1 MLREI
6 NIKWIKWIDAVGLRA
21 DKIKEITEKYD
32 FHELD
37 IEACLEENQRSRV
50 DSYDDYLFILLNF
63 PKYNSSKK
71 MYEQN
76 EFNIFLGKDF
86 IITFRD
92 FTWTHIDAIFDK
104 YSNVKELEKEI
115 DDDEEHKLT
124 SGFVLYE
131 ILQSMLEKLFKVRI
145 NIAKDL
151 KLLENNVFDD
161 AKRSLV
167 KDIMIKKRN
176 IIILKHMLKPQISVL
191 KLIEFNVNK
200 IFDSE
205 IEVYFEDLEDKLEYF
220 VNKVEMHE
228 EHVNS
233 IEDAF
238 KSLTDIKMNWIM
250 TVLTLFSAFL
260 LPLTLIT
267 SFYWMNIEP
276 LFLADN
282 PNIVYLLLVF
292 SILFMYLFYIYFK
305 SKGKL

>member
-21 DKIKEITEKYD
+21 EKIQEIAEKYD

-50 DSYDDYLFILLNF
+50 DTYDNYLFILLNF
-63 PKYNSSKK
+63 PKYNSANKI
-71 MYEQN
+71 YEQN

-92 FTWTHIDAIFDK
+92 FSGTHIDSIFDK
-104 YSNVKELEKEI
+104 YSNVTELEKEI
-115 DDDEEHKLT
+115 EDDEDHKLT

-131 ILQSMLEKLFKVRI
+131 ILQSMLEKLFKVRV

-151 KLLENNVFDD
+151 KLLENDVFEGADR
-161 AKRSLV
+161 KLV

-176 IIILKHMLKPQISVL
+176 IVVLKHMLKPQVSVL
-191 KLIEFNVNK
+191 KLIEFNINK

-205 IEVYFEDLEDKLEYF
+205 IEAYFEDLEDKLEYV
-220 VNKVEMHE
+220 VNEVEMHE
-228 EHVNS
+228 EHIDS

-250 TVLTLFSAFL
+250 TVLTVFSAFM

-267 SFYWMNIEP
+267 SFYWMNVES
-276 LFLADN
+276 LFFTDKPIL
-282 PNIVYLLLVF
+282 IYLVLIS

-305 SKGKL
+305 RKGKF

>member
-6 NIKWIKWIDAVGLRA
+6 NIKWVKWIDAVGL
-21 DKIKEITEKYD
+21 KEEKVKEIAEKYD

-50 DSYDDYLFILLNF
+50 DVYDKYLFILLNF
-63 PKYNSSKK
+63 PKYNQLKK
-71 MYEQN
+71 LYEQN
-76 EFNIFLGKDF
+76 EFDIFLWKDF

-92 FTWTHIDAIFDK
+92 FWNTHIDTIFNK
-104 YSNVKELEKEI
+104 YSDIKELEKEI

-124 SGFVLYE
+124 SAFVLYE
-131 ILQSMLEKLFKVRI
+131 ILQSMLEKLFKVRL
-145 NIAKDL
+145 NISRDL
-151 KLLENNVFDD
+151 KLLEKLVFESS
-161 AKRSLV
+161 KTSLV

-176 IIILKHMLKPQISVL
+176 IVVLKHMLKPQIPVL

-200 IFDSE
+200 LFDSE
-205 IEVYFEDLEDKLEYF
+205 IEVYFEDLEDKLEYV
-220 VNKVEMHE
+220 VNDIEMQE
-228 EHVNS
+228 EHIDS

-267 SFYWMNIEP
+267 SFYWMNISLP
-276 LFLADN
+276 FQNN
-282 PNIVYLLLVF
+282 PEVVYF
-292 SILFMYLFYIYFK
+292 MIICSIFMMFLFYVYFK
-305 SKGKL
+305 KKQKF

>member
-21 DKIKEITEKYD
+21 NKIQEIAEKYD

-50 DSYDDYLFILLNF
+50 DVYDNYLFILLNF
-63 PKYNSSKK
+63 PKYNSEKK

-92 FTWTHIDAIFDK
+92 FSWRHIDKIFDK
-104 YSNVKELEKEI
+104 YSDVTELEKEI
-115 DDDEEHKLT
+115 DDNEDHKLT
-124 SGFVLYE
+124 SAFVLYE
-131 ILQSMLEKLFKVRI
+131 LLQVMLEKLFKVRI
-145 NIAKDL
+145 NISKDL
-151 KLLENNVFDD
+151 KLLESTVFENN
-161 AKRSLV
+161 KRSLV
-167 KDIMIKKRN
+167 KDIMLKKRN
-176 IIILKHMLKPQISVL
+176 IVILKHMLKPQTSVL

-220 VNKVEMHE
+220 VNQIEMHE
-228 EHVNS
+228 EHINS

-250 TVLTLFSAFL
+250 TVLTVFSAFM

-267 SFYWMNIEP
+267 SFYWMNVEP
-276 LFLADN
+276 LFFASN
-282 PNIVYLLLVF
+282 PNLVYLVLIV
-292 SILFMYLFYIYFK
+292 SVLFMYLLYIYLK
-305 SKGKL
+305 NKGKL

>member
-6 NIKWIKWIDAVGLRA
+6 NIKWVKWIDAVWLKEE
-21 DKIKEITEKYD
+21 KIKEIAEKYD

-50 DSYDDYLFILLNF
+50 DVYDNYLFILLNF
-63 PKYNSSKK
+63 PKYNQLKK
-71 MYEQN
+71 LYEQN
-76 EFNIFLGKDF
+76 EFDIFLWKDF

-92 FTWTHIDAIFDK
+92 FWNTHIDTIFNK
-104 YSNVKELEKEI
+104 YSDIKELEKEI

-124 SGFVLYE
+124 SAFVLYE
-131 ILQSMLEKLFKVRI
+131 ILQSMLEKLFKVRL
-145 NIAKDL
+145 NISRDL
-151 KLLENNVFDD
+151 KLLEKLVFESS
-161 AKRSLV
+161 KTSLV

-176 IIILKHMLKPQISVL
+176 IVVLKHMLKPQIPVL

-200 IFDSE
+200 LFDSE
-205 IEVYFEDLEDKLEYF
+205 IEVYFEDLEDKLEYV
-220 VNKVEMHE
+220 VNDIEMQE
-228 EHVNS
+228 EHIDS

-267 SFYWMNIEP
+267 SFYWMNISLP
-276 LFLADN
+276 FQDN
-282 PNIVYLLLVF
+282 PEVVYF
-292 SILFMYLFYIYFK
+292 MIICSIFMMFLFYVYFK
-305 SKGKL
+305 KKQKF

>member
-21 DKIKEITEKYD
+21 EKIEAIAEKYD

-50 DSYDDYLFILLNF
+50 DVYDDYLFMLLNF
-63 PKYNSSKK
+63 PKYNATRK

-76 EFNIFLGKDF
+76 EFNIFLWKDF

-92 FTWTHIDAIFDK
+92 YNNTHIDYIFDK
-104 YSNVKELEKEI
+104 YSDVKELEKEI
-115 DDDEEHKLT
+115 DDNEEHKL
-124 SGFVLYE
+124 SSAFVLYE
-131 ILQSMLEKLFKVRI
+131 MLQSMLEKLFKIRI
-145 NIAKDL
+145 NIARDL
-151 KLLENNVFDD
+151 KILENNVFEWNDT
-161 AKRSLV
+161 RLV

-176 IIILKHMLKPQISVL
+176 IIVLKHMLKPQIPVL

-205 IEVYFEDLEDKLEYF
+205 IEVYFEDLEDKLEYV
-220 VNKVEMHE
+220 VNEVEMHE
-228 EHVNS
+228 EHIDS

-238 KSLTDIKMNWIM
+238 KSLTDIKMNSVM
-250 TVLTLFSAFL
+250 TILTIFSAFL

-267 SFYWMNIEP
+267 SFYWMNIDLPFQKEP
-276 LFLADN
+276 SLVYFMILFL
-282 PNIVYLLLVF
+282 IILMVVF
-292 SILFMYLFYIYFK
+292 YFYFK
-305 SKGKL
+305 KKWKL